1 MGDGRVDQRALMDDA
16 HRVAATSMA
25 DLARLVGTAAVV
37 TGGALGIGRAVARRL
52 AEAGASVTIVDVH
65 PEVERTAREL
75 AAESGRE
82 VASVRADVRDADR
95 LASVAS
101 ASAAAGE
108 RLAWVNAAGI
118 FPSHLAEDL
127 DEAAWREVVGIDL
140 DGTWFGSRAAA
151 LAARDRG
158 IPAVVVNIS
167 STAGSRAGWPPG
179 IAHYVAAKHGVE
191 GLTKAL
197 AVEFGP
203 AGTRAVCI
211 APSTV
216 VTDGLIDRFGPP
228 GSGDDVYLRAAR
240 RMPIARPSLPD
251 DVARVVAFCVSDAA
265 AMLTGC
271 VIPVDGGHLAT

>member
-1 MGDGRVDQRALMDDA
+1 MRRDQRTLMDEA
-16 HRVAATSMA
+16 HR
-25 DLARLVGTAAVV
+25 LAGTPMTVLAGLAGAGAVV

-52 AEAGASVTIVDVH
+52 AEAGASVTLVDVH
-65 PEVERTAREL
+65 PDVERTAADL
-75 AAESGRE
+75 TAETGRD
-82 VASVRADVRDADR
+82 VTAVRADVRDADR
-95 LASVAS
+95 LADV
-101 ASAAAGE
+101 AAGCADTSE
-108 RLAWVNAAGI
+108 RLIWVNAAGV
-118 FPSHLAEDL
+118 FPSHLAQDL
-127 DEAAWREVVGIDL
+127 DGDAWREVIGIDL

-151 LAARDRG
+151 LAARERG
-158 IPAVVVNIS
+158 VPGVIVNIS

-203 AGTRAVCI
+203 ADVRVVCI

-216 VTDGLIDRFGPP
+216 VSEGLIDRFGPP
-228 GSGDDVYLRAAR
+228 GEGDDVYLRAAR
-240 RMPIARPSLPD
+240 RMPIRRPCLPD
-251 DVARVVAFCVSDAA
+251 DVARVVVFCATDAA